1 MEKEMLVVAKFKEGE
16 GKFEKFMGF
25 MQSPEGLAERA
36 KVAVVEKTVASVT
49 PDKSAVMFKIFCTDE
64 ASSVQNILNITAL
77 LSGVTEAT
85 VFSTTATFAL
95 SAKPSGDCINP
106 INFSNLPS
114 PSLNLATTNI
124 SFSIIF
130 SFYFFNIVFELLF

>member
-49 PDKSAVMFKIFCTDE
+49 PDKSAVMLKYFVLMKLPYI
-64 ASSVQNILNITAL
+64 SLLKVLKYQNQLWM
-77 LSGVTEAT
+77 
-85 VFSTTATFAL
+85 
-95 SAKPSGDCINP
+95 KC
-106 INFSNLPS
+106 
-114 PSLNLATTNI
+114 
-124 SFSIIF
+124 
-130 SFYFFNIVFELLF
+130 